1 MPERSCIGA
10 QSGASS
16 ITRKAW
22 GVNVRETVLAAAQSV
37 ISQQGASHL
46 TIDAVAAEAG
56 ISKGGLLYHF
66 PSKDAVWREVL
77 QECQKDFI
85 QNCRR
90 EFWADPRPDRPGRIH
105 RAWIRVF
112 READRSRS
120 FNMEW
125 SDITMVITNLHI
137 ARPVR
142 AFWQG
147 WTSILTKDGLSE
159 ESSLMV
165 RTTLEGCK
173 MWRLMESGTESGSNE
188 KLYAKLLEIATIE
201 NVQMDYEAE
210 DDAWKHCIIEA
221 WKGT

>member
-10 QSGASS
+10 QSGASR

-105 RAWIRVF
+105 RAWIHVV
-112 READRSRS
+112 REANRSGS
-120 FNMEW
+120 FSMEW
-125 SDITMVITNLHI
+125 SDVAMFITSIHI
-137 ARPVR
+137 AKPVR

-159 ESSLMV
+159 ESSLVV
-165 RTTLEGCK
+165 RMSLEGCK
-173 MWRLMESGTESGSNE
+173 AWRLIGSETRSILNDD
-188 KLYAKLLEIATIE
+188 LFAKLLAIATIE
-201 NVQMDYEAE
+201 NKQMDYEAE
-210 DDAWKHCIIEA
+210 GDVWERCLLEA
-221 WKGT
+221 WKEM